1 MSAAVGALVAALE
14 SALGTAGVSVD
25 PEARRVASTDWSERI
40 SPILAAHLPAGLADI
55 VAYPRTPHE
64 LAAAI
69 RLAHKHRVPVTPR
82 GQGTGTYGQAIPLR
96 KGLVIDTSRSS
107 RIHEIGDGWIKAE
120 AGTSFV
126 TIEAAAR
133 RCGQEIAIM
142 PSTVGSTI
150 GRFIAGGAGGI
161 GSIENGWTWDQYV
174 HAVDVAPCTDDG
186 GLVEVT
192 GADCR
197 PLVHAYGVSGV
208 IATAT
213 VALVPAHDWT
223 AALASFPSEPTAL
236 EAGRQLMRLDP
247 PPRLVSL
254 DEPGLVALL
263 PRDPAMPLGRF
274 SLRAI
279 IDASTLPAAA
289 TAITACGGLLG
300 VVRPKGAAYLGS
312 LSFNHTTYRARRAR
326 AELCHLQVG
335 GDALVERTEEVRT
348 VLPGTLLHFDGFRI
362 QPTGDADPMAGRGF
376 VGLLLCR
383 FDGAEALYT
392 GVERLREL
400 GVQVEDPHTWLL
412 RHNLDAIRKTTRR
425 FDPDALLNPGKLP
438 PA

>member
-1 MSAAVGALVAALE
+1 M
-14 SALGTAGVSVD
+14 
-25 PEARRVASTDWSERI
+25 
-40 SPILAAHLPAGLADI
+40 ADV
-55 VAYPRTPHE
+55 VAYPRNVGE
-64 LAAAI
+64 LATAI
-69 RLAHKHRVPVTPR
+69 RLAHQHRVPVTPR
-82 GQGTGTYGQAIPLR
+82 GQGTGNYGQAIPLR
-96 KGLVIDTSRSS
+96 YGLVIDTTRCD
-107 RIHEIGDGWIKAE
+107 RIHEIGDGWIKVE

-133 RCGQEIAIM
+133 RYGQEIAIM
-142 PSTVGSTI
+142 PSTVGSAL
-150 GRFIAGGAGGI
+150 GGFIAGGAGGI
-161 GSIENGWTWDQYV
+161 GSIENGWIWDEFV
-174 HAVDVAPCTDDG
+174 HALDIAPCTDDG
-186 GLVEVT
+186 ELVEVT

-197 PLVHAYGVSGV
+197 PLLHAYGVSGV

-213 VALVPAHDWT
+213 VALVPARDWT

-236 EAGRQLMRLDP
+236 EAGRRLMALDP

-254 DEPGLVALL
+254 DEPGLVALF

-279 IDASTLPAAA
+279 IDSSTLQAA
-289 TAITACGGLLG
+289 TSAIAACGGLVE

-335 GDALVERTEEVRT
+335 GDALVDHAEEVRT
-348 VLPGTLLHFDGFRI
+348 VLPRTLLHFDGFRVHR
-362 QPTGDADPMAGRGF
+362 PGPADPIAGRGF

-383 FDGAEALYT
+383 FNGAEALYT
-392 GVERLREL
+392 GVDRLREL

-412 RHNLDAIRKTTRR
+412 RHNLDAIRETARR
-425 FDPDALLNPGKLP
+425 FDPDGLLNPGKLP